1 MAARNRQ
8 AVNWL
13 GNAWAQVVLSRA
25 AQAAPG
31 IPVPPGMTPALVDF
45 WTAMADP
52 VVECVERYLTPED
65 NG

>member
-1 MAARNRQ
+1 MAAQNRQ

-25 AQAAPG
+25 TQAAPG
-31 IPVPPGMTPALVDF
+31 ISIPPEMTPALIDF
-45 WTAMADP
+45 WTVMADP

-65 NG
+65 ND